1 MTDMPEY
8 KQTLPEAYF
17 NDVYQNNDDPW
28 DFETSAYELNKYKT
42 TINALIRDTYR
53 NAFEIGCSIGVLSEM
68 LAGRCEK
75 LLSVDAAE
83 APLVKARKR
92 LQSCGQVEFAKMA
105 VPQAFPDQQFDL
117 ILMSEVGYYL
127 SMPDLEILQEKILL
141 HLQKEG
147 QLLLVHWTPEVHDYP
162 LTGDQVHESF
172 ISLSGTDKPLKQ
184 VFSLRD
190 KTFRLDSF
198 QRQ

>member
-1 MTDMPEY
+1 MPEY

-17 NDVYQNNDDPW
+17 NDVYRNSDDPW
-28 DFETSAYELNKYKT
+28 QFETSAYELGKYKT
-42 TINALIRDTYR
+42 TINALAFDTYR

-68 LAGRCEK
+68 LAGRCGK

-83 APLVKARKR
+83 VPLVKARKR
-92 LQSCGQVEFAKMA
+92 LESCGQVEFAKMA
-105 VPQAFPDQQFDL
+105 VPHSFPDAQFDL

-127 SMPDLEILQEKILL
+127 SMPDLEALQQKILL
-141 HLQKEG
+141 HLQQEG

-172 ISLSGTDKPLKQ
+172 ISLSGAGKPLKRI
-184 VFSLRD
+184 FSLREE
-190 KTFRLDSF
+190 TYRLDSF